1 MDFYRIKERTVKK
14 GIVEIY
20 PDFRVCR
27 SKDLMVRG
35 KSFYAI
41 WDEQTGLWS
50 TDEYDVARLVDE
62 ELMAYKDQIV
72 GRADEIIQ
80 VKTMSDFSSNSWK
93 EYRKFL
99 FHLADSS
106 HQLDEVL
113 TFSNTEVKKKDYVS
127 RRLPYPLEAGSHD
140 AFDELID
147 TLYDETESAK
157 LKWAIGSI
165 VAGDA
170 KDIQKFTVLYGPAG
184 SGKSTLLK
192 VVQKLFVGYYTTF
205 EAKALTSSSNSFST
219 EVFRSN
225 PLVAIQHDGD
235 LSRIED
241 NTKLNSII
249 SHEEMT
255 MNEKYKP
262 SYMARVNCFLFMGTN
277 KPVKI
282 TDAKSG
288 IIRRLID
295 IQPSGNKIPP
305 KRYHALM
312 SQIDFELGAIAS
324 YCLDVYRSMGKEY
337 YVNYKPVE
345 MMYQTDIF
353 YNFIEDG
360 YDVFS
365 SQNGV
370 SLKQAYEMYKIYA
383 DEAMIEFKLPRHKF
397 RDELRNYFAEFSEVS
412 RIDNKQVRSYYSGFL
427 KEKLGS
433 RSEPVI
439 EHAYPLVLDSMESL
453 LDSSLISMPAQ
464 YANDREIPSHRWADV
479 TTTLGDI
486 DSTKLHYVKV
496 PENHIVIDF
505 DLKDENGNKSIEKN
519 LEEASKWPPTYSE
532 FSKSGA
538 GIHLHYIYTGE
549 VSKLSRIF
557 DEGIEI
563 KVFTGDASLRRRLSR
578 CNRIPVASLNS
589 GLPLKPE
596 KMLNFDVVQSEAGI
610 RSLILRNLN
619 KEIHPGTKPSID
631 FILKILDDAYSSGI
645 HYDVTD
651 LRPKIVWF
659 ANNSTNRSLECL
671 KTVGRMKFASED
683 PSPTEVYTPKELVFF
698 DVEVF
703 PNLFVVCWKYEG
715 PDKTVV
721 RMINPTPSEI
731 EEILKLSLVGFNNRG
746 YDNHILYARFIG
758 YNNEDLFK
766 LSQRIIA
773 NSPNSKFGEAYNL
786 SYADIYDYTSKK
798 QSLKKYQIELG
809 LHHLELGLPWDEP
822 VPEDMWLTVADY
834 CANDVITTEQV
845 HHSRKEDYI
854 ARQILAELSG
864 LTVNDTTQRH
874 TAKIIF
880 GNDRNPQEKFVYT
893 DLSEQFEGY
902 THEWGKSSYRGEVPG
917 EGGYV
922 YSEPGIYENV
932 ALLDVVSMHPT
943 SLIKMNCFG
952 PYTENFKQL
961 LDARVAIKHKDYDS
975 AKKMLGGILEKYLD
989 DEQESFALA
998 YALKIIINIVYG
1010 LTSASFSNKFK
1021 DARNVDNIVA
1031 KRGAL
1036 FMIDLKHA
1044 VQEQGFVVAHIKTD
1058 SIKIP
1063 NATPEIIQFVM
1074 EFGAKYGYEF
1084 EHEETFDKFC
1094 LVNDAV
1100 YIAKYLGGKHA
1111 GDWTATGAQFAHPY
1125 VFKTLFSKESIEFDD
1140 LCETKSVTT
1149 ALYLDMNEDLGPDE
1163 HDYHFIGRAGRF
1175 CPIKPGCG
1183 GGILLREKEG
1193 KYYAAGGTKGYR
1205 WLESEIVQSRGKS
1218 DDIDLLYQ
1226 RSLVDDAIETI
1237 SKFGD
1242 FETFVAD

>member
-106 HQLDEVL
+106 RQLDEVL

-184 SGKSTLLK
+184 SGKSTILK
-192 VVQKLFVGYYTTF
+192 VVQKLFPGYYTTF

-295 IQPSGNKIPP
+295 VQPSGNKIPP

-337 YVNYKPVE
+337 YANYKPVE

-505 DLKDENGNKSIEKN
+505 DLKDENGNKSISPRMGTP
-519 LEEASKWPPTYSE
+519 ARCA
-532 FSKSGA
+532 KS
-538 GIHLHYIYTGE
+538 T
-549 VSKLSRIF
+549 
-557 DEGIEI
+557 
-563 KVFTGDASLRRRLSR
+563 
-578 CNRIPVASLNS
+578 
-589 GLPLKPE
+589 
-596 KMLNFDVVQSEAGI
+596 VQCGVGCV
-610 RSLILRNLN
+610 N
-619 KEIHPGTKPSID
+619 GT
-631 FILKILDDAYSSGI
+631 
-645 HYDVTD
+645 
-651 LRPKIVWF
+651 
-659 ANNSTNRSLECL
+659 
-671 KTVGRMKFASED
+671 
-683 PSPTEVYTPKELVFF
+683 
-698 DVEVF
+698 
-703 PNLFVVCWKYEG
+703 
-715 PDKTVV
+715 
-721 RMINPTPSEI
+721 
-731 EEILKLSLVGFNNRG
+731 
-746 YDNHILYARFIG
+746 
-758 YNNEDLFK
+758 
-766 LSQRIIA
+766 
-773 NSPNSKFGEAYNL
+773 
-786 SYADIYDYTSKK
+786 
-798 QSLKKYQIELG
+798 
-809 LHHLELGLPWDEP
+809 
-822 VPEDMWLTVADY
+822 
-834 CANDVITTEQV
+834 
-845 HHSRKEDYI
+845 
-854 ARQILAELSG
+854 
-864 LTVNDTTQRH
+864 
-874 TAKIIF
+874 
-880 GNDRNPQEKFVYT
+880 
-893 DLSEQFEGY
+893 
-902 THEWGKSSYRGEVPG
+902 PG
-917 EGGYV
+917 ERIRAAYRLQSAV
-922 YSEPGIYENV
+922 LRSTVEIPL
-932 ALLDVVSMHPT
+932 ACAT
-943 SLIKMNCFG
+943 S
-952 PYTENFKQL
+952 T
-961 LDARVAIKHKDYDS
+961 
-975 AKKMLGGILEKYLD
+975 
-989 DEQESFALA
+989 
-998 YALKIIINIVYG
+998 
-1010 LTSASFSNKFK
+1010 
-1021 DARNVDNIVA
+1021 
-1031 KRGAL
+1031 
-1036 FMIDLKHA
+1036 
-1044 VQEQGFVVAHIKTD
+1044 
-1058 SIKIP
+1058 
-1063 NATPEIIQFVM
+1063 
-1074 EFGAKYGYEF
+1074 
-1084 EHEETFDKFC
+1084 
-1094 LVNDAV
+1094 
-1100 YIAKYLGGKHA
+1100 
-1111 GDWTATGAQFAHPY
+1111 
-1125 VFKTLFSKESIEFDD
+1125 
-1140 LCETKSVTT
+1140 
-1149 ALYLDMNEDLGPDE
+1149 
-1163 HDYHFIGRAGRF
+1163 RA
-1175 CPIKPGCG
+1175 
-1183 GGILLREKEG
+1183 
-1193 KYYAAGGTKGYR
+1193 
-1205 WLESEIVQSRGKS
+1205 
-1218 DDIDLLYQ
+1218 
-1226 RSLVDDAIETI
+1226 
-1237 SKFGD
+1237 
-1242 FETFVAD
+1242 

>member
-184 SGKSTLLK
+184 SGKSTILK
-192 VVQKLFVGYYTTF
+192 VVQKLFPGYYTTF

-295 IQPSGNKIPP
+295 VQPSGNKIPP
-305 KRYHALM
+305 KRYHALI

-337 YVNYKPVE
+337 YANYKPVE

-412 RIDNKQVRSYYSGFL
+412 RI
-427 KEKLGS
+427 
-433 RSEPVI
+433 
-439 EHAYPLVLDSMESL
+439 
-453 LDSSLISMPAQ
+453 
-464 YANDREIPSHRWADV
+464 
-479 TTTLGDI
+479 
-486 DSTKLHYVKV
+486 
-496 PENHIVIDF
+496 
-505 DLKDENGNKSIEKN
+505 
-519 LEEASKWPPTYSE
+519 
-532 FSKSGA
+532 
-538 GIHLHYIYTGE
+538 
-549 VSKLSRIF
+549 
-557 DEGIEI
+557 
-563 KVFTGDASLRRRLSR
+563 
-578 CNRIPVASLNS
+578 
-589 GLPLKPE
+589 
-596 KMLNFDVVQSEAGI
+596 
-610 RSLILRNLN
+610 
-619 KEIHPGTKPSID
+619 
-631 FILKILDDAYSSGI
+631 
-645 HYDVTD
+645 
-651 LRPKIVWF
+651 
-659 ANNSTNRSLECL
+659 
-671 KTVGRMKFASED
+671 
-683 PSPTEVYTPKELVFF
+683 
-698 DVEVF
+698 
-703 PNLFVVCWKYEG
+703 
-715 PDKTVV
+715 
-721 RMINPTPSEI
+721 
-731 EEILKLSLVGFNNRG
+731 
-746 YDNHILYARFIG
+746 
-758 YNNEDLFK
+758 
-766 LSQRIIA
+766 
-773 NSPNSKFGEAYNL
+773 
-786 SYADIYDYTSKK
+786 
-798 QSLKKYQIELG
+798 
-809 LHHLELGLPWDEP
+809 
-822 VPEDMWLTVADY
+822 
-834 CANDVITTEQV
+834 EQ
-845 HHSRKEDYI
+845 
-854 ARQILAELSG
+854 
-864 LTVNDTTQRH
+864 
-874 TAKIIF
+874 
-880 GNDRNPQEKFVYT
+880 
-893 DLSEQFEGY
+893 
-902 THEWGKSSYRGEVPG
+902 
-917 EGGYV
+917 
-922 YSEPGIYENV
+922 
-932 ALLDVVSMHPT
+932 
-943 SLIKMNCFG
+943 
-952 PYTENFKQL
+952 
-961 LDARVAIKHKDYDS
+961 
-975 AKKMLGGILEKYLD
+975 
-989 DEQESFALA
+989 
-998 YALKIIINIVYG
+998 
-1010 LTSASFSNKFK
+1010 
-1021 DARNVDNIVA
+1021 
-1031 KRGAL
+1031 
-1036 FMIDLKHA
+1036 
-1044 VQEQGFVVAHIKTD
+1044 
-1058 SIKIP
+1058 
-1063 NATPEIIQFVM
+1063 
-1074 EFGAKYGYEF
+1074 
-1084 EHEETFDKFC
+1084 
-1094 LVNDAV
+1094 
-1100 YIAKYLGGKHA
+1100 
-1111 GDWTATGAQFAHPY
+1111 
-1125 VFKTLFSKESIEFDD
+1125 
-1140 LCETKSVTT
+1140 
-1149 ALYLDMNEDLGPDE
+1149 
-1163 HDYHFIGRAGRF
+1163 
-1175 CPIKPGCG
+1175 
-1183 GGILLREKEG
+1183 
-1193 KYYAAGGTKGYR
+1193 
-1205 WLESEIVQSRGKS
+1205 
-1218 DDIDLLYQ
+1218 
-1226 RSLVDDAIETI
+1226 
-1237 SKFGD
+1237 
-1242 FETFVAD
+1242 

>member
-184 SGKSTLLK
+184 SGKSTILK
-192 VVQKLFVGYYTTF
+192 VVQKLFPGYYTTF

-295 IQPSGNKIPP
+295 VQPSGNKIPP

-337 YVNYKPVE
+337 YANYKPVE

-433 RSEPVI
+433 RSESVI

-659 ANNSTNRSLECL
+659 ANNSTNRSLE
-671 KTVGRMKFASED
+671 
-683 PSPTEVYTPKELVFF
+683 
-698 DVEVF
+698 
-703 PNLFVVCWKYEG
+703 
-715 PDKTVV
+715 
-721 RMINPTPSEI
+721 
-731 EEILKLSLVGFNNRG
+731 
-746 YDNHILYARFIG
+746 
-758 YNNEDLFK
+758 
-766 LSQRIIA
+766 
-773 NSPNSKFGEAYNL
+773 
-786 SYADIYDYTSKK
+786 
-798 QSLKKYQIELG
+798 
-809 LHHLELGLPWDEP
+809 
-822 VPEDMWLTVADY
+822 
-834 CANDVITTEQV
+834 
-845 HHSRKEDYI
+845 
-854 ARQILAELSG
+854 
-864 LTVNDTTQRH
+864 
-874 TAKIIF
+874 
-880 GNDRNPQEKFVYT
+880 
-893 DLSEQFEGY
+893 
-902 THEWGKSSYRGEVPG
+902 
-917 EGGYV
+917 
-922 YSEPGIYENV
+922 
-932 ALLDVVSMHPT
+932 
-943 SLIKMNCFG
+943 
-952 PYTENFKQL
+952 
-961 LDARVAIKHKDYDS
+961 
-975 AKKMLGGILEKYLD
+975 
-989 DEQESFALA
+989 
-998 YALKIIINIVYG
+998 
-1010 LTSASFSNKFK
+1010 
-1021 DARNVDNIVA
+1021 
-1031 KRGAL
+1031 
-1036 FMIDLKHA
+1036 
-1044 VQEQGFVVAHIKTD
+1044 
-1058 SIKIP
+1058 
-1063 NATPEIIQFVM
+1063 
-1074 EFGAKYGYEF
+1074 
-1084 EHEETFDKFC
+1084 
-1094 LVNDAV
+1094 
-1100 YIAKYLGGKHA
+1100 
-1111 GDWTATGAQFAHPY
+1111 
-1125 VFKTLFSKESIEFDD
+1125 
-1140 LCETKSVTT
+1140 
-1149 ALYLDMNEDLGPDE
+1149 
-1163 HDYHFIGRAGRF
+1163 
-1175 CPIKPGCG
+1175 
-1183 GGILLREKEG
+1183 
-1193 KYYAAGGTKGYR
+1193 
-1205 WLESEIVQSRGKS
+1205 
-1218 DDIDLLYQ
+1218 
-1226 RSLVDDAIETI
+1226 
-1237 SKFGD
+1237 
-1242 FETFVAD
+1242 